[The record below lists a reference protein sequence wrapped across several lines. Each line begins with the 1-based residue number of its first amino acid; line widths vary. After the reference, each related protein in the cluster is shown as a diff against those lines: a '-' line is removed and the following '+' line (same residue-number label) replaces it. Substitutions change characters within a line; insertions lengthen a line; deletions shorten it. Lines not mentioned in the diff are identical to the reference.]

1 MKIEKVKDTFSDLK
15 VRFEHRLI
23 LLLNFATLNLRMI
36 ATSFSLTTFL
46 ELKKKRT
53 QGTKLGRSKVV
64 SYATIVQ
71 LHKK

>member
-1 MKIEKVKDTFSDLK
+1 
-15 VRFEHRLI
+15 
-23 LLLNFATLNLRMI
+23 MI

-53 QGTKLGRSKVV
+53 QGTKLERSKVV

-71 LHKK
+71 LHKKMKKQEALQYVAQYPDTSV